1 MRERKPELGT
11 PAPMKHFSA
20 LCLTL
25 LLLLPVPAAA
35 QYVMDLANLARGISM
50 ADFRVSDFDNLA
62 DAQTVYVT
70 RVSRLAGIKRQ
81 GAMLDRAIASS
92 RGALSF
98 LRAMVRQN
106 RVAMRALQVHGEALD
121 DVIFLTTTNDG
132 SAMLYVDDR

>member
-1 MRERKPELGT
+1 
-11 PAPMKHFSA
+11 MKRLTA
-20 LCLTL
+20 LCLSL
-25 LLLLPVPAAA
+25 LLLLPLPATA
-35 QYVMDLANLARGISM
+35 QYVMDLANLARGIGM
-50 ADFRVSDFDNLA
+50 ADFRSRDFDNLA

-92 RGALSF
+92 RGALHF
-98 LRAMVRQN
+98 LRAMVSQN
-106 RVAMRALQVHGEALD
+106 RIAMRALQVHGEALE

>member
-1 MRERKPELGT
+1 M
-11 PAPMKHFSA
+11 MKRLAA
-20 LCLTL
+20 LCLSL
-25 LLLLPVPAAA
+25 VLILPVPASAH
-35 QYVMDLANLARGISM
+35 YVMALANLARGIGM
-50 ADFRVSDFDNLA
+50 AEFRARDFDNLA

-92 RGALSF
+92 GRALNF
-98 LRAMVRQN
+98 LRAVVAQN
-106 RVAMRALQVHGEALD
+106 RNAMRALRIHGEALE

>member
-1 MRERKPELGT
+1 M
-11 PAPMKHFSA
+11 MKRLAA
-20 LCLTL
+20 LCLSL
-25 LLLLPVPAAA
+25 VLILPVPASA
-35 QYVMDLANLARGISM
+35 QYVMDLANLARGIGM
-50 ADFRVSDFDNLA
+50 AEFRARDFDNLA

-92 RGALSF
+92 RGALTF
-98 LRAMVRQN
+98 LRAMVAQN
-106 RVAMRALQVHGEALD
+106 RAAVRALRIHGEALE

>member
-1 MRERKPELGT
+1 M
-11 PAPMKHFSA
+11 MKRLAA
-20 LCLTL
+20 LCLSL
-25 LLLLPVPAAA
+25 VLILPVPASA
-35 QYVMDLANLARGISM
+35 QYVMDLANLARGIGM
-50 ADFRVSDFDNLA
+50 AEFRARDFDNLA

-92 RGALSF
+92 GRALNF
-98 LRAMVRQN
+98 LRAVVAQN
-106 RVAMRALQVHGEALD
+106 RNAMRALRIHGEALE